1 MHSINV
7 VHRDLKLDNILVDET
22 RNNLI
27 KIIDYGFSTACG
39 KGEKLNS
46 QCGTAHY
53 MDPDL
58 AKNKPVNAQ
67 AADSWALGIILYI
80 LVIGKMP
87 FFASNDLDLFR
98 KI

>member
-1 MHSINV
+1 
-7 VHRDLKLDNILVDET
+7 
-22 RNNLI
+22 
-27 KIIDYGFSTACG
+27 
-39 KGEKLNS
+39 
-46 QCGTAHY
+46 

-67 AADSWALGIILYI
+67 AADSWALGVILYI
-80 LVIGKMP
+80 LVVGKMP